1 MVLKL
6 KMLSFLFFS
15 DFGEFGVL
23 VWGFFFGGGGAGTG
37 VIVLVLFCFLR
48 AKNPLLAGVGA
59 AAVKFCI
66 SPTSWP

>member
-15 DFGEFGVL
+15 VFWGVWCFGVFSFF
-23 VWGFFFGGGGAGTG
+23 WGAAGAG